1 LAETLKPKWPGYLA
15 MGFKVA
21 FALGDIALI
30 VNGITDDFILIDIPA
45 KEIIEGA
52 VELYKRARE
61 TPEDKAAAIRNGRGE
76 SAAKLEKRRQE
87 GMVALME
94 LTGVDNL
101 NKKQLDTYDRL
112 RVLLAMQ
119 RKADNAE
126 GAQNE

>member
-1 LAETLKPKWPGYLA
+1 
-15 MGFKVA
+15 
-21 FALGDIALI
+21 
-30 VNGITDDFILIDIPA
+30 
-45 KEIIEGA
+45 
-52 VELYKRARE
+52 
-61 TPEDKAAAIRNGRGE
+61 
-76 SAAKLEKRRQE
+76 
-87 GMVALME
+87 VALME